1 MEKKVSSISYFLRD
15 SNGNYVSNLWVT
27 IDSWE
32 HKLIVRV
39 INFILFSKEM
49 YAVSRKIYR

>member
-15 SNGNYVSNLWVT
+15 SNENYVSNLWVK

-39 INFILFSKEM
+39 INFILFIKEM
-49 YAVSRKIYR
+49 YAVSRKIFR

>member
-15 SNGNYVSNLWVT
+15 SNGNYVSNLRVK

-39 INFILFSKEM
+39 INFILFIKEM
-49 YAVSRKIYR
+49 YAVSRKIYG

>member
-1 MEKKVSSISYFLRD
+1 MEKKVSSISYFLKD
-15 SNGNYVSNLWVT
+15 SNGNYVSNLWIK

-39 INFILFSKEM
+39 INFILFIEEL
-49 YAVSRKIYR
+49 IGT